1 MASKSMWIITKRLR
15 VLEAATR
22 VSAGCNCRFLQVTF
36 FHSVADLEQILC
48 IHCPVHPFRDLGE
61 LSWAPLSMPL
71 RREDGPLCSCPP
83 SPTREWL
90 SDKRGPLTA
99 EEQTQ
104 ECLNWEQQLSE
115 DPEQQMRVEAILNNY
130 YRVNKRRRNESM
142 CR

>member
-1 MASKSMWIITKRLR
+1 MDGKSILSVTKRLR

-22 VSAGCNCRFLQVTF
+22 VSAGCSCRFLQVTF

-48 IHCPVHPFRDLGE
+48 IHCPVHLFRDLGE
-61 LSWAPLSMPL
+61 LQWAPLSMPL

-90 SDKRGPLTA
+90 SGKRGPLTA
-99 EEQTQ
+99 EEQTL

-115 DPEQQMRVEAILNNY
+115 DHEQKMRAEVLLKNY
-130 YRVNKRRRNESM
+130 DKSKRRRK
-142 CR
+142 